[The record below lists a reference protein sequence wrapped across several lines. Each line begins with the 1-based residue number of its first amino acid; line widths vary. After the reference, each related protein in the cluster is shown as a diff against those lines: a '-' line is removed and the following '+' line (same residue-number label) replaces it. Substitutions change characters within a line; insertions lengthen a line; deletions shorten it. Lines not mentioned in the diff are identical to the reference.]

1 MKTTLPNRNKLNKLY
16 LELRK
21 VRHDL
26 AEVSRSKELS
36 TLIKI
41 AKLNTLEKRED
52 RIILALAIEK
62 GLLNFCNN

>member
-1 MKTTLPNRNKLNKLY
+1 MNQTLPNRNRLNGLY

-26 AEVSRSKELS
+26 VEVSRSKELS

-41 AKLNTLEKRED
+41 AKLDTMEKRED

>member
-1 MKTTLPNRNKLNKLY
+1 MNQTLPNRNKLNQLY

-26 AEVSRSKELS
+26 VEVSRSKELS
-36 TLIKI
+36 TLIKV
-41 AKLNTLEKRED
+41 AKLDALEKRED

-62 GLLNFCNN
+62 GLLTPGMN